1 MKTTKAIIILTAVI
15 FSLCCFGP
23 VMAAKQF
30 PKKPI
35 TIICPWSAGG
45 GTDRTARFVAENLS
59 GILEVPVNVVNKT
72 GGAGAVGFNAGA
84 NAKPDGYV
92 ITNLTFEI
100 GTLKWMGYSDIGPEA
115 FRPLMQFNEDAS
127 AVIVGKDSKYPSVK
141 ALLDDIKTQPA
152 GSFQFSGCGI
162 GTVWDLARIGMMNNY
177 GIDHNKVKFI
187 PTKGAAPAVTELLG
201 GHVDVITC
209 SYPEASPQI
218 EAGNL
223 KALAVMAEER
233 NPQFNDVPTL
243 KEQGIDWAYGTWRGF
258 AVPKG
263 TPDDVAET
271 LISAFKEIFASDDF
285 KAFMNN
291 SGFGIK
297 IRDSK
302 DFGEFMSAQ
311 HKGLENIIKLAGY
324 GKKQ

>member
-1 MKTTKAIIILTAVI
+1 MKKNILIIVLAALFLVAACL
-15 FSLCCFGP
+15 SP
-23 VMAAKQF
+23 AMAEKKF
-30 PKKPI
+30 PTKPI
-35 TIICPWSAGG
+35 TIICPWAAGG
-45 GTDRTARFVAENLS
+45 GTDRTARFIAEKLHETLN
-59 GILEVPVNVVNKT
+59 VPVNVVNKT
-72 GGAGAVGFNAGA
+72 GGVGAVGFNAGA
-84 NAKPDGYV
+84 TAKPDGYV

-100 GTLKWMGYSDIGPEA
+100 GTLKWMGYSDIGPED

-127 AVIVGKDSKYPSVK
+127 AVIVAKDSKYQSVK
-141 ALLDDIKTQPA
+141 QLLDDIKSKPVGTY
-152 GSFQFSGCGI
+152 QFSGCGI

-223 KALAVMAEER
+223 KALAIMAEER
-233 NPQFNDVPTL
+233 NPQFNQVPTL

-263 TPDDVAET
+263 TPDEVAKT
-271 LISAFKEIFASDDF
+271 LIGAFKQIFASDDF
-285 KAFMNN
+285 KTFMNN
-291 SGFGIK
+291 NGFGIK
-297 IRDSK
+297 IRESK
-302 DFGEFMSAQ
+302 AFGEFMAAQ
-311 HKGLENIIKLAGY
+311 YKGLEQIIKLAGY
-324 GKKQ
+324 GKQQ

>member
-1 MKTTKAIIILTAVI
+1 MKKIALIIIVTA
-15 FSLCCFGP
+15 LCFVVTGLNP
-23 VMAAKQF
+23 AMAAKKF

-45 GTDRTARFVAENLS
+45 GTDRTARFIADKLHGVL
-59 GILEVPVNVVNKT
+59 GVPVNVVNKT

-100 GTLKWMGYSDIGPEA
+100 GTLRWMGYSDLGPEA

-127 AVIVGKDSKYPSVK
+127 AVIVGKDSKYQSVK
-141 ALLDDIKTQPA
+141 QLLDDVKNKPA
-152 GSFQFSGCGI
+152 GTYQFSGCGI

-218 EAGNL
+218 DAGNL
-223 KALAVMAEER
+223 KALAVMAETR
-233 NPQFNDVPTL
+233 NAQFNHVPTL

-263 TPDDVAET
+263 TPDNAADILVA
-271 LISAFKEIFASDDF
+271 AFKKIFSSDDF
-285 KAFMNN
+285 KTFMNN
-291 SGFGIK
+291 NGFGIK
-297 IRDSK
+297 IREAK
-302 DFGEFMSAQ
+302 AFGEFMAAQ
-311 HKGLENIIKLAGY
+311 HKGLEEIIKLAGY
-324 GKKQ
+324 GKKK